1 MPKNLTI
8 KGIPDEVYERL
19 KYRAEENMR
28 SMNNEVIMTL
38 KERLGRTPQE
48 VDEIISRAKKL
59 KEGSKGSLSMEEI
72 MDAIEDG
79 RP

>member
-38 KERLGRTPQE
+38 KERLSRTPQE
-48 VDEIISRAKKL
+48 VDEIIKRAKKSR
-59 KEGSKGSLSMEEI
+59 EGFKGSLSMEEI